1 MKILYLKI
9 NLFYIYILKLIR
21 RYIDTYKKIAENIF
35 LTIIKWH
42 QENMYLLYLLELY
55 HCDIILIQVD
65 IKNENSVFELRM
77 LNIELEIQKKKRITQ
92 ILV

>member
-1 MKILYLKI
+1 
-9 NLFYIYILKLIR
+9 
-21 RYIDTYKKIAENIF
+21 
-35 LTIIKWH
+35 
-42 QENMYLLYLLELY
+42 MYLLYLLELY
-55 HCDIILIQVD
+55 HCDIIFIQVD

>member
-9 NLFYIYILKLIR
+9 NLFYIYVLKLIH
-21 RYIDTYKKIAENIF
+21 IDACKKIAENIF

-55 HCDIILIQVD
+55 HCDIILIHVD

>member
-1 MKILYLKI
+1 
-9 NLFYIYILKLIR
+9 
-21 RYIDTYKKIAENIF
+21 
-35 LTIIKWH
+35 
-42 QENMYLLYLLELY
+42 MYLLYLLELY
-55 HCDIILIQVD
+55 HCDIILIHVD